1 MLVSGSV
8 WWWPATGPYAQDIKA
23 YHAVSKL
30 NELKRRSLA
39 VLFASLLLCRATAF
53 FLKRHDGFLFQ
64 NPRGCLKHV
73 FWRTLFRQNSRC
85 SLSSGEFAWVVG
97 TMQNP
102 TANKS
107 PYHSDARTVSD
118 RLRANKSKCH
128 LRVSTCCELDSL
140 LTYRS
145 IERQRGSSVVTLISL
160 RPIGVCWKKNSA
172 RNQREV
178 RSDWIMPQ
186 VQERP
191 F

>member
-1 MLVSGSV
+1 MVAGNWPSRTGYQSV
-8 WWWPATGPYAQDIKA
+8 PCGFKVERNWREGALQY
-23 YHAVSKL
+23 
-30 NELKRRSLA
+30 
-39 VLFASLLLCRATAF
+39 SLLRCCCVGPRLSFWSATTIF
-53 FLKRHDGFLFQ
+53 FFQ
-64 NPRGCLKHV
+64 NSRGCLKHV

-128 LRVSTCCELDSL
+128 LMVSTCCELDSL

-145 IERQRGSSVVTLISL
+145 IERQRGNSVVTLISL

-178 RSDWIMPQ
+178 RSDCLMPQ